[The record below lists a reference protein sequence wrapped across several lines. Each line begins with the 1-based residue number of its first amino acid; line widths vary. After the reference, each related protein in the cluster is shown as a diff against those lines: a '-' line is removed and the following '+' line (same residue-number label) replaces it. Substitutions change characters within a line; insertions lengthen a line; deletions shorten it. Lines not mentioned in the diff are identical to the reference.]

1 MAEKFVVND
10 YLEAAGSFDRLVE
23 LPDGRV
29 VMADI
34 KTGKDAA
41 RYAVATAAQVAIY
54 ANSMLYAVATDTR
67 TAFPDAPTPRWVCS
81 FTCPQARANATS
93 TNWI

>member
-1 MAEKFVVND
+1 M
-10 YLEAAGSFDRLVE
+10 E
-23 LPDGRV
+23 LPDGRM

-34 KTGKDAA
+34 TSSKTPR

-67 TAFPDAPTPRWVCS
+67 TAFS
-81 FTCPQARANATS
+81 
-93 TNWI
+93 